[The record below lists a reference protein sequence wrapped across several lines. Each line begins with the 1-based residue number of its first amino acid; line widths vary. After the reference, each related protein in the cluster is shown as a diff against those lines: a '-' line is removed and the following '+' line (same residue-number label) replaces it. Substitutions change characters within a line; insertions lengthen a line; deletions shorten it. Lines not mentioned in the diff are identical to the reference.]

1 MRQVTSTGSLCWV
14 HSLSKDGSNVREAV
28 RAQKCLRK
36 LLPCLT
42 IQGLLDVSSL
52 LLGKVALDGDKALT
66 AETAAPETETQEAER
81 QLEAGVEA
89 T

>member
-28 RAQKCLRK
+28 RAQKCLGR

-52 LLGKVALDGDKALT
+52 LLEKVVLDGDKALS
-66 AETAAPETETQEAER
+66 R
-81 QLEAGVEA
+81 DSSS
-89 T
+89 

>member
-28 RAQKCLRK
+28 RAQKCLGR

-52 LLGKVALDGDKALT
+52 LLEKVVLDGDKALS
-66 AETAAPETETQEAER
+66 R
-81 QLEAGVEA
+81 DSSSRDRA
-89 T
+89 TGG